1 METFFN
7 LILDIEDLRILQ
19 EMYSISDYL
28 YIYVPEEPVS
38 SYEFVEES
46 NKLRSEIGNLM
57 PNPFYKIYIKFVHL
71 FIERILEKKSVCME
85 RAVVD
90 IINMFIDLLD
100 FEQTDSKG
108 RRVFQLPPEKLNDT
122 NWRTEGFLPIDKWD
136 FIQFHKIYRTIY
148 LAPEDVLRTLQF
160 RNYENIRYELYHLR
174 NDCMDLFSYYNSKII
189 LALVAGS
196 KRSLDFVRQNILRYG
211 QHLFSRSTLHS
222 LL

>member
-1 METFFN
+1 
-7 LILDIEDLRILQ
+7 
-19 EMYSISDYL
+19 MYSISDYL

-46 NKLRSEIGNLM
+46 NKLRSEI
-57 PNPFYKIYIKFVHL
+57 
-71 FIERILEKKSVCME
+71 ERILEKKSVCME

-100 FEQTDSKG
+100 FEQMDSKG

-160 RNYENIRYELYHLR
+160 RNYENIRT
-174 NDCMDLFSYYNSKII
+174 
-189 LALVAGS
+189 
-196 KRSLDFVRQNILRYG
+196 RSWI
-211 QHLFSRSTLHS
+211 
-222 LL
+222 